1 MYFVVTGADR
11 IGNLS
16 VRRERYVEYILSLH
30 RIFSYKVPVIGVL
43 SELDETLS
51 DTPPFDAFP
60 FKILNKLHCGALDGY
75 NKSEREFMSI
85 KSLLPRMEELGIS
98 DNEFIIKSSGRYML
112 VNDSFF
118 NKVKASQYDDSISSV
133 IKLCD
138 LDKNQQF
145 TFLYAIRYKYFKEFY
160 SSDISILRHKNV
172 EQATIDFLKAKGLYD
187 KTLFVNSLGILSN
200 INNEG
205 AFTIY

>member
-43 SELDETLS
+43 SEVDETLS

-75 NKSEREFMSI
+75 NKGEREFMSI

-98 DNEFIIKSSGRYML
+98 DDEFIIKSSGRYML
-112 VNDSFF
+112 VNDTFF
-118 NKVKASQYDDSISSV
+118 NKVKASQYDDSICSIIRSDNN
-133 IKLCD
+133 I
-138 LDKNQQF
+138 NQY

-160 SSDISILRHKNV
+160 SKDVSILRYKNI
-172 EQATIDFLKAKGLYD
+172 EDATIDFLKDKGLYKGTIVLD
-187 KTLFVNSLGILSN
+187 NLGILAN
-200 INNEG
+200 INNENS
-205 AFTIY
+205 FMIY